1 MVLKLRNKL
10 IGSIL
15 IPIAAIFF
23 IALGVIGYLWVQ
35 SEYRALEI
43 DNNNYAADYIES
55 RKAELRSEV
64 MRAIEIITDERSKAE
79 RQLQLELKEHVYQAY
94 NVITSLNQHYTGSL
108 TVAAIQQKALEA
120 LRYQR
125 WDDGQRYFYIAT
137 RDGIEKLYPP
147 NPALENR
154 PITEI
159 FGKAG
164 RNALQQM
171 NDTLHKGNEG
181 PVAYQWRGT
190 DLTAPLQTKHSYIK
204 LFEPWNWVIGTGD
217 YSSNFEQALR
227 KQVYQRISQL
237 SHIRNKAGYFFITS
251 YTGDVHVSRHQYFPE
266 PSSQLNALNS
276 EGIPVVQR
284 NIQMARQ
291 HPEGGFTRYRW
302 LTADDEQGEKISFV
316 KGIDPW
322 HILIGTGVYLN
333 EMQQEINK
341 RKARL
346 TQQLRN
352 RIQSVLM
359 IIGVALL
366 IIGIAIYGLVL
377 KLRTTMQLFQQMFSD
392 SINSR
397 VHIDINHIY
406 FDEFK
411 LLAHQANTM
420 IDGLNEQ
427 TKELRHRAYHDHLT
441 GLPNRMYGTRYLS
454 ETIEQARGHQGRV
467 ALLFIDLDNFKEV
480 NDTLGHSEG
489 DLLLKMVAS
498 RLQSIACHDDMV
510 ARLGGD
516 EFTIIT
522 NIAQNPER
530 LPQLAEQILAL
541 FSDPFMLSSQS
552 MYCTASIGLS
562 TYPENGNTAELLLR
576 NADSAM
582 YRAKGEGKNGYSL
595 YNSTMTDE
603 VVNRV
608 ATIEALR
615 EAIEHQQ
622 FVLYFQPQIDIS
634 NGQVIGAEALIRW
647 LHPEKG
653 LLPPGAFI
661 ACAEASGQIAAI
673 GEWVMREACRKC
685 VQWRDSGIDV
695 PRIAINISGHQLKG
709 TSLASTLKSIL
720 NATGCPASA
729 LELEVTES
737 VLMDNPERSATMLEA
752 LQTLGAEIAIDDF
765 GTGYSSLSY
774 LKRLPIN
781 KLKIDRSFIDE
792 LHLDGHDQAIT
803 RAIIALAQSLKLEVI
818 AEGVENIEQLN
829 RLREL
834 GCNQVQ
840 GFHFS
845 RPLPEPEFL
854 AYIEDAG
861 AELMHEDILLDFY

>member
-1 MVLKLRNKL
+1 MNKVLH
-10 IGSIL
+10 S
-15 IPIAAIFF
+15 
-23 IALGVIGYLWVQ
+23 
-35 SEYRALEI
+35 
-43 DNNNYAADYIES
+43 
-55 RKAELRSEV
+55 
-64 MRAIEIITDERSKAE
+64 
-79 RQLQLELKEHVYQAY
+79 
-94 NVITSLNQHYTGSL
+94 
-108 TVAAIQQKALEA
+108 
-120 LRYQR
+120 
-125 WDDGQRYFYIAT
+125 AT
-137 RDGIEKLYPP
+137 
-147 NPALENR
+147 
-154 PITEI
+154 
-159 FGKAG
+159 
-164 RNALQQM
+164 
-171 NDTLHKGNEG
+171 EG
-181 PVAYQWRGT
+181 PVSYSWHGT
-190 DLTAPLQTKHSYIK
+190 DITAPLQTKHSYIK
-204 LFEPWNWVIGTGD
+204 LFEPWDWVIGTGD
-217 YSSNFEQALR
+217 YSNNFDQLLREQIYKKIAR
-227 KQVYQRISQL
+227 MT
-237 SHIRNKAGYFFITS
+237 HIRSKSGYFFVTA
-251 YTGDVHVSRHQYFPE
+251 YTGDVHVSRHQYHPIPLPQFNT
-266 PSSQLNALNS
+266 LNNQ
-276 EGIPVVQR
+276 GIAVVQQ
-284 NIQMARQ
+284 NIQTAKQ
-291 HPEGGFTRYRW
+291 NLEGGYTRYNW
-302 LTADDEQGEKISFV
+302 PTATGEQVEKISFV
-316 KGIDPW
+316 KGIDRW
-322 HILIGTGVYLN
+322 QILIGTGIYLN
-333 EMQQEINK
+333 EMQQEINA
-341 RKARL
+341 RKDRL
-346 TQQLRN
+346 TQQLTS

-397 VHIDINHIY
+397 VRIDISRIY

-427 TKELRHRAYHDHLT
+427 AKELRYRAYHDHLT
-441 GLPNRMYGTRYLS
+441 GLPNRMYGTRCLS
-454 ETIEQARGHQGRV
+454 ETIEQARRHQGRV

-480 NDTLGHSEG
+480 NDSLGHSEG

-498 RLQSIACHDDMV
+498 RLQSIARHDDMV

-522 NIAQNPER
+522 SLTTQPER
-530 LPQLAEQILAL
+530 LSQLAEQVLAL
-541 FSDPFMLSSQS
+541 FRDPFVLSSQS

-562 TYPENGNTAELLLR
+562 SYPENGNTAELLLR

-582 YRAKGEGKNGYSL
+582 YRAKGEGRNGYSL

-615 EAIEHQQ
+615 EAIEQQQ

-661 ACAEASGQIAAI
+661 PCAEASGQIIAI

-685 VQWRDSGIDV
+685 VQWRETGVEI
-695 PRIAINISGHQLKG
+695 PRIAINISGHQFKG
-709 TSLASTLKSIL
+709 PSMATTLKSIL

-729 LELEVTES
+729 LELEITES
-737 VLMDNPERSATMLEA
+737 ILMDNPERSATMLEA
-752 LQTLGAEIAIDDF
+752 LQALGAEISIDDF

-845 RPLPEPEFL
+845 RPLPETEFL
-854 AYIEDAG
+854 AYVEDAC
-861 AELMHEDILLDFY
+861 AELVHDEILLDFD

>member
-10 IGSIL
+10 IRSIL
-15 IPIAAIFF
+15 IPIAAIQF
-23 IALGVIGYLWVQ
+23 IALGVIGYLWIE
-35 SEYRALEI
+35 SEYQALEV
-43 DNNNYAADYIES
+43 NNNRYAAQYIET
-55 RKAELRSEV
+55 RKSELRNEV
-64 MRAIEIITDERSKAE
+64 MRATDLIEEERIKAE
-79 RQLQLELKEHVYQAY
+79 QQLRTQLKEHVNQAF
-94 NVITSLNQHYTGSL
+94 NVITSLNRHYAGSL
-108 TVAAIQQKALEA
+108 SVAEIQQKALEA

-125 WDDGQRYFYIAT
+125 WDNGQRYFYITT

-147 NPALENR
+147 DPSAENR
-154 PITEI
+154 PVAEV
-159 FGKAG
+159 FGPTGAKV
-164 RNALQQM
+164 LEQIQQ
-171 NDTLHKGNEG
+171 TLSTAEEG
-181 PVAYQWRGT
+181 PVTYQWRNT
-190 DLTAPLQTKHSYIK
+190 TTEKALKQKHSYIK
-204 LFEPWNWVIGTGD
+204 LYKPWNWVIGTGE
-217 YSSNFEQALR
+217 YSRDTHQELR
-227 KQVYQRISQL
+227 EQVYQKL
-237 SHIRNKAGYFFITS
+237 SRLTHSRNNSGYFFVTS
-251 YTGDVHVSRHQYFPE
+251 YTGQTHVSHHQYYPIPQPTFE
-266 PSSQLNALNS
+266 TRNS
-276 EGIPVVQR
+276 RGIAVVQK
-284 NIQMARQ
+284 NIETAMQS
-291 HPEGGFTRYRW
+291 PEGGFTRYYW
-302 LTADDEQGEKISFV
+302 PGPAGSEVEKISFV
-316 KGIDPW
+316 KAIPQW
-322 HILIGTGVYLN
+322 NVLIGTGVHLDD
-333 EMQQEINK
+333 MQQELTA
-341 RKARL
+341 RKDRL
-346 TQQLRN
+346 TSQLTN
-352 RIQSVLM
+352 RIQSGLT

-366 IIGIAIYGLVL
+366 IIAIAIYGLAV
-377 KLRTTMQLFQQMFSD
+377 KLRATMRLFQRTFSD

-397 VHIDINHIY
+397 VHIDISRIY

-427 TKELRHRAYHDHLT
+427 TEELRHRAYHDHLT

-454 ETIEQARGHQGRV
+454 ETIEKARRDQGRI

-498 RLQSIACHDDMV
+498 RLQSIAMHDDMV

-522 NIAQNPER
+522 SLTANPDR
-530 LPQLAEQILAL
+530 LSQLAEQVLAL
-541 FSDPFMLSSQS
+541 FRDPFILSSQP
-552 MYCTASIGLS
+552 MHCTASIGMS
-562 TYPENGNTAELLLR
+562 CYPDNGNTAELLLR

-582 YRAKGEGKNGYSL
+582 YQAKGEGRNGYSL

-608 ATIEALR
+608 ATIDALR
-615 EAIEHQQ
+615 NAIEQQQ
-622 FVLYFQPQIDIS
+622 FILYFQPQIDIS

-661 ACAEASGQIAAI
+661 PCAEASGQITAI

-685 VQWRDSGIDV
+685 VQWRELGIEI
-695 PRIAINISGHQLKG
+695 PRIAINISGHQFNG
-709 TSLASTLKSIL
+709 TSLVTTLKDIL

-729 LELEVTES
+729 LELEITES

-752 LQTLGAEIAIDDF
+752 LQTLGADIAIDDF

-829 RLREL
+829 RLRDL

-840 GFHFS
+840 GYHFS
-845 RPLPEPEFL
+845 RPLPETEFL
-854 AYIEDAG
+854 AYVEDAA
-861 AELMHEDILLDFY
+861 AELLHEDILLDFD